1 MTSKEKITT
10 TLNWVQTSY
19 IDWNF
24 MRGLKQDLE
33 EFVEIAQAELVDKI
47 ANFFEKE
54 ENWRALKNCW
64 LENGRSDDLRRLL
77 HKALKE

>member
-10 TLNWVQTSY
+10 ILNWVQTSY

-33 EFVEIAQAELVDKI
+33 ELVEIAQVEGADKLVDI
-47 ANFFEKE
+47 I
-54 ENWRALKNCW
+54 NC
-64 LENGRSDDLRRLL
+64 LVDRE
-77 HKALKE
+77 

>member
-10 TLNWVQTSY
+10 ILNWVQTSY

-33 EFVEIAQAELVDKI
+33 ELVEIAQAEGADRLVDKI
-47 ANFFEKE
+47 
-54 ENWRALKNCW
+54 
-64 LENGRSDDLRRLL
+64 NGLVDR
-77 HKALKE
+77 E

>member
-10 TLNWVQTSY
+10 ILNWVQTSY

-33 EFVEIAQAELVDKI
+33 ELVEISQAEGADRLVDRI
-47 ANFFEKE
+47 NSLVD
-54 ENWRALKNCW
+54 R
-64 LENGRSDDLRRLL
+64 D
-77 HKALKE
+77 

>member
-10 TLNWVQTSY
+10 ILNWVQTSY

-33 EFVEIAQAELVDKI
+33 ELVIIAQTEGV
-47 ANFFEKE
+47 KE
-54 ENWRALKNCW
+54 AKDALNEFW
-64 LENGRSDDLRRLL
+64 NN
-77 HKALKE
+77 HIKE

>member
-10 TLNWVQTSY
+10 ILNWVQTSY

-33 EFVEIAQAELVDKI
+33 ELVEIAQAEGADRLVDRI
-47 ANFFEKE
+47 
-54 ENWRALKNCW
+54 
-64 LENGRSDDLRRLL
+64 NGLVDRN
-77 HKALKE
+77 

>member
-10 TLNWVQTSY
+10 ILNWVQCSY

-33 EFVEIAQAELVDKI
+33 ELVEIAQAEGADMLVDRI
-47 ANFFEKE
+47 NGLVD
-54 ENWRALKNCW
+54 RA
-64 LENGRSDDLRRLL
+64 
-77 HKALKE
+77 

>member
-10 TLNWVQTSY
+10 ILNWVQCSY

-33 EFVEIAQAELVDKI
+33 ELVEIAQAEGADMLVDRI
-47 ANFFEKE
+47 
-54 ENWRALKNCW
+54 
-64 LENGRSDDLRRLL
+64 NGLVDR
-77 HKALKE
+77 K